1 MLKLLASSGANMIDR
16 KEFWLII
23 AMNWLLFGAILLIGW
38 LIMSTNN
45 LETELEYMKNYNR
58 VITTENLQ
66 DIMCNGN
73 PA

>member
-1 MLKLLASSGANMIDR
+1 MNRSD
-16 KEFWLII
+16 FWTII
-23 AMNWLLFGAILLIGW
+23 ALHWALFAAILFIGW
-38 LIMSTNN
+38 IVMSTNN

-58 VITTENLQ
+58 VITAENLQ

>member
-1 MLKLLASSGANMIDR
+1 MIDR